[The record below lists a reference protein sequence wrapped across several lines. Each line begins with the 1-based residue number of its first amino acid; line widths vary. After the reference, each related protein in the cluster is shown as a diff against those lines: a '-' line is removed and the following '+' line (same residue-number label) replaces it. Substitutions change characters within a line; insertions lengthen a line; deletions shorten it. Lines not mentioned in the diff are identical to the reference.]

1 MSDQNRFAP
10 PIAGH
15 RAVPRLGVINRLDE
29 AGLRRLTVIMAPAG
43 YGKTSLAAQWHDRL
57 GTQGIRAAWVDLETD
72 HSEQSHF
79 LLALLEAVGHLTP
92 GERVAQD
99 MASMTTAAL
108 LGILSTRLRRIDLPV
123 VLFLDDYHFAQSDA
137 TESVVARL
145 MADTTL
151 EHLKIVLV
159 SRNAPRFPMSQ
170 LRLSNELKQI
180 GVGDLAF
187 SDAEAEAFF
196 AGNGSDLDA
205 EQIGALNRSTEGWA
219 VALQM
224 VRVLV
229 ADSAGT
235 SVALSEFGAGTAEM
249 GNYLSEQVFA
259 NLPSRVRRFL
269 LETAALPALN
279 RDLAAA
285 AAGGG
290 EAAPVFQELASL
302 ALPIANLGGEGN
314 WIRYHPVF
322 SAFLK
327 QEAHRQGIDTHATLR
342 RAAQWFVTQGN
353 FDAAVRHALLGGDA
367 HLAARIVEAAG
378 GWRRV
383 YATTRGGSTMF
394 QAIIA
399 RASEIDLPRFPLTTL
414 GLSVVSA
421 KTGQLDAADHYLA
434 MAERSIQKGDVALAG
449 DLRVVRILLS
459 LYADRNVTS
468 ADLSALEHDLLKR
481 DDMELIHRALALNML
496 CYNSLVRGELERAL
510 HYGQLAIH
518 AFRNGN
524 ADFGA
529 MHLYTHIG
537 QAAFFNGDCFGAAE
551 AFDQLVA
558 EAQRNIGHGSD
569 LDAVGQVLRA
579 ELLSMNGNEDAA
591 ARAIGWALPHLER
604 HDTWFDLLAA
614 GFMTE
619 QRIMLLKGDAVAGH
633 ASVDRVLAVARRRGF
648 DRLTRLVEGE
658 RAILLL
664 GSGDIEQ
671 AMRHAEAKGMGRR
684 SIRIHQANNLAVH
697 PRGTV
702 PALLWTRI
710 HLAMADAASARD
722 SFDQLMTAQLQ
733 RPNVPRGIE
742 LGLVE
747 IDLLI
752 AEDRSG
758 DAAARLADLVLT
770 SSLGDYGAIVRVGGE
785 PLRARLR
792 KLATERAVSEVVLR
806 RLGQALGEDWL
817 DRAELA
823 QREPPP
829 VVACDDGLTIRERRV
844 VELLSVGLS
853 NKEIGRKLD
862 MSDNTVKFHLRNIY
876 SKLKVGT
883 RLAAVNVARN
893 RGVLAG
899 R

>member
-10 PIAGH
+10 PIAGQ
-15 RAVPRLGVINRLDE
+15 RAVQRLGVLRRLDE
-29 AGLRRLTVIMAPAG
+29 AGLRRLTIIMAPAG

-57 GTQGIRAAWVDLETD
+57 TARGISAAWVDLEAD
-72 HSEQSHF
+72 HSDQSQF
-79 LLALLEAVGHLTP
+79 LLALLEAVGHLMP
-92 GERVAQD
+92 EERVARD
-99 MASMTTAAL
+99 TASMSPAAL
-108 LGILSTRLRRIDLPV
+108 LGILATRLRRIAVPV
-123 VLFLDDYHFAQSDA
+123 VLFLDDYHFAQTDA
-137 TESVVARL
+137 TESVMARL
-145 MADTTL
+145 MADATL
-151 EHLKIVLV
+151 DHLKIVLI

-180 GVGDLAF
+180 GVADLAF
-187 SDAEAEAFF
+187 SDAEAEEFF
-196 AGNGSDLDA
+196 AGNDAGLDA
-205 EQIGALNRSTEGWA
+205 EQIGGLNRSTEGWA

-229 ADSAGT
+229 SDSGGT
-235 SVALSEFGAGTAEM
+235 GVALADFGAGTAEM

-259 NLPSRVRRFL
+259 NLPPHVCRFL

-279 RDLAAA
+279 RDLAADIMEDA
-285 AAGGG
+285 DGMR
-290 EAAPVFQELASL
+290 VFQELAGL

-322 SAFLK
+322 GVFLK
-327 QEAHRQGIDTHATLR
+327 QEADRQGVDTRATLR
-342 RAAQWFVTQGN
+342 RAAQWFEGRGN
-353 FDAAVRHALLGGDA
+353 FDSAVRHALLGGDA
-367 HLAARIVEAAG
+367 HLAARIVEGAG

-399 RASEIDLPRFPLTTL
+399 RASEIDLTQFPLTTL

-421 KTGQLDAADHYLA
+421 KAGQLDAADHYLA
-434 MAERSIQKGDVALAG
+434 MTERSAQRGDEALAS
-449 DLRVVRILLS
+449 DLRVVRILLA
-459 LYADRNVTS
+459 LYADRSVTS

-481 DDMELIHRALALNML
+481 EDMELIHRALALNML

-537 QAAFFNGDCFGAAE
+537 QAAFFSGDCFGAAE
-551 AFDQLVA
+551 AYDQLVA
-558 EAQRNIGHGSD
+558 EAQRNIGQGSD

-591 ARAIGWALPHLER
+591 AQALGWALPHLER

-619 QRIMLLKGDAVAGH
+619 QRIMLLKGDPVAAH
-633 ASVDRVLAVARRRGF
+633 VSIDRVHAVARRRGF
-648 DRLTRLVEGE
+648 DRLVRLVEGE
-658 RAILLL
+658 RAVLLL
-664 GSGDIEQ
+664 ASGDAEQ

-684 SIRIHQANNLAVH
+684 MIRLHQANNLAVH

-710 HLAMADAASARD
+710 HLALGDALGARD
-722 SFDQLMTAQLQ
+722 SFEQLMMGQVQ
-733 RPNVPRGIE
+733 RPNVPRSIE

-752 AEDRSG
+752 AEGRAAE
-758 DAAARLADLVLT
+758 AAARLADLVLT
-770 SSLGDYGAIVRVGGE
+770 SSLVDYGAIVRTGGE
-785 PLRARLR
+785 ALRARLR
-792 KLATERAVSEVVLR
+792 KLASERPISEIVLR
-806 RLGQALGEDWL
+806 RLGQVLGQDWL
-817 DRAELA
+817 DRTELA
-823 QREPPP
+823 HREPPP
-829 VVACDDGLTIRERRV
+829 ATASDDILTIRERRV
-844 VELLSVGLS
+844 VELLSIGLS

-862 MSDNTVKFHLRNIY
+862 LSDNTVKFHLRNIY
-876 SKLKVGT
+876 SKLNVGT
-883 RLAAVNVARN
+883 RLAAVNVARD